1 MARKRTIL
9 MIFLAGII
17 LLLTGFGSSYFWLTR
32 IYLPEQ
38 IDANE
43 DAQKLRDWAAKDN
56 FLPPVDGKITT
67 QQFNLFMQTNQSLSF
82 LFRKLRKQ
90 FEENSW
96 RFAFDII
103 KMQPEWQANKYVAL
117 KKFNL
122 SPREY
127 DWIAEQVVNYWIY
140 RWKENSI
147 AKLRA
152 YGWKLKNISND
163 SNKKPVNYD
172 LLLENEDDLNEL
184 REIFWPN
191 TDLEKQL
198 VADSISQ

>member
-1 MARKRTIL
+1 
-9 MIFLAGII
+9 MIFLAGFI

-43 DAQKLRDWAAKDN
+43 NAQKLNAWAAIDS
-56 FLPPVDGKITT
+56 FVPPADGKITV
-67 QQFNLFMQTNQSLSF
+67 QQFNLFMQTNHSLSF
-82 LFRKLRKQ
+82 LFRILRKQ

-122 SPREY
+122 SPLEY
-127 DWIAEQVVNYWIY
+127 DWITEQVVAYWIY
-140 RWKENSI
+140 RWQENSI

-152 YGWKLKNISND
+152 YGWELKNIPSNTRT
-163 SNKKPVNYD
+163 KPVNYE
-172 LLLENEDDLNEL
+172 LLLEHEDELNEL

-191 TDLEKQL
+191 TDLPKQFTG
-198 VADSISQ
+198 DSSAG

>member
-43 DAQKLRDWAAKDN
+43 NARKLNEWAAIDD
-56 FLPPVDGKITT
+56 FVPPADGKITA
-67 QQFNLFMQTNQSLSF
+67 QQFNLFMQTNHSLSF
-82 LFRKLRKQ
+82 IFRKLRRQ
-90 FEENSW
+90 FEENRW

-103 KMQPEWQANKYVAL
+103 KMQPEWQAHKYIAL

-127 DWIAEQVVNYWIY
+127 DWIADQVVAYWIY
-140 RWKENSI
+140 RWRENSI
-147 AKLRA
+147 GKLRA
-152 YGWKLKNISND
+152 YGWELKNIPSNG
-163 SNKKPVNYD
+163 KIKPVNYE
-172 LLLENEDDLNEL
+172 LFLENEDELNDWL
-184 REIFWPN
+184 EIFWPN
-191 TDLEKQL
+191 TNLQKQL
-198 VADSISQ
+198 NSDSSS